1 MFSNDSVAPDTPE
14 TLQGLQSKHPP
25 QPPSAQLPDAPASD
39 SAPLQVLGTDV
50 YGAIMSFRCGSA
62 GGLDGLSP
70 QHLKDL
76 LASTGQAGETLLS
89 NLTAL
94 INLMLAGK
102 VNTSIAPLMYGAR
115 LCALNKKDGGIRPIA
130 VGSTLRRI
138 ASKVCCRQIL
148 PKLSTYLQP
157 LQLGFG
163 SKGGCEAAVHALRTY
178 IEHDGGEVVLKV
190 DIKNAFNSI
199 DRGTFLTEIKELT
212 PEIYPYLWQCYS
224 SPSYLIYNSNRI
236 HSEVGCQQGDPLGP
250 AIFSLAIHKTISS
263 LKSKLIMWYLDDGTL
278 GGESDTVLD
287 DLRTLTDNMREIG
300 LELNSAKDR
309 DWLQASL
316 PIRFGGIGVRKVSD
330 VALPAFLSSTH
341 STLALYNK
349 IIHPSLGVSE
359 VSCCGE
365 AKEAWQSICPGEAL
379 PENPHSQRLWDEP
392 KCLSTGRHLLETS
405 TNDTERARLLA
416 TAERESGLWLHAL
429 PSPKIGTFLD
439 DRSFQT
445 AIGLRL
451 GIKIVQPHHCI
462 CGAEVN
468 QLGHHGLSCRR
479 SAGRLSRH
487 AALNDILRRA
497 LVSVNTPAVLEP
509 AGVIRDDGK
518 RPDGMSLIPW
528 AHGRSLVWDA
538 TCVDTL
544 AASHVPHTSRAA
556 GAAAGTA
563 ENLKR
568 EKYRSLDSTYLFL
581 PFGVETMGPW
591 GPDAKSLVKEITSRL
606 ADVSGDKRAGAYL
619 RQRLSLAIQR
629 GNVASMWEREHAKGE
644 EAELRWCEWKGV
656 QQTTLRVTY
665 EAKYQLKNILTTT
678 IGFPEECCIPQR
690 WNPVGPDPMLDLV
703 IGVLCMG
710 LYPNVCLHQ
719 GKRKVLTTEGKP
731 ALIHKTSV
739 NCSNQEQRFPS
750 PFFVFGEKVRTRA
763 ISCKQTSMVAPL
775 HLLLFGSR
783 KVEWRSRY
791 VQSSLG
797 TISYRRFNCWSR
809 EQRFPSPFFVFGE
822 KVRTRAIS
830 CKQTSMV
837 APLHLLLFGS
847 RKVEWSSLST
857 IYYRRFSCWSQEQ
870 RFPSPFFV
878 FGEKVR
884 TRAISCKQT
893 SMAAAFVVSSLGP
906 ISYRR
911 FYCWS
916 QEQKFPSPFF
926 VFGEKV
932 RTRAIS
938 CKQTSMVAPLHLL
951 LFGSRKVEWV
961 DGVVRLDNWV
971 NLAMDP
977 GAAAAVTSLRPAVER
992 LLERAAAEPDAAL
1005 QFTPAEQKAP
1015 GIRRKTPASFRLQCM
1030 TLDSTV
1036 VGVDSW
1042 VSLAMDPGAAAAV
1055 TSLRPPWSACCS
1067 APPPSPGQAAVHTQ
1081 RTEGQG

>member
-1 MFSNDSVAPDTPE
+1 MSQSVAGPSHGGYRSSSHDYMRCPLCPQDCNARYHPKEKYKIIETKISDGDIKGATQLMFSNDSVAPDTPE

-50 YGAIMSFRCGSA
+50 YGAIMSFRCGST

-102 VNTSIAPLMYGAR
+102 VNTLIAPLMYGAR

-224 SPSYLIYNSNRI
+224 SPSNLIYNSNLI

-263 LKSKLIMWYLDDGTL
+263 LKSKLNMWYLDDGTL

-287 DLRTLTDNMREIG
+287 DLGTLTDNMREIG
-300 LELNSAKDR
+300 LELNSSKCEIFIPSHISEARKSTIIQRFNSLAPNIKILDETSLRLLGAPIHEQSINNFISEKMNSFTNKIPHLLKISKHMAFQIIRYSLFVPNFTYILRCSPIFKNKTILSDIDNLIQNSLSKILNLPFRDR

-405 TNDTERARLLA
+405 PNNTERARLLA

-429 PSPKIGTFLD
+429 PSPNVGTFLD

-451 GIKIVQPHHCI
+451 GMKIVQPHHCP
-462 CGAEVN
+462 CGAKVS

-528 AHGRSLVWDA
+528 AHGRPLVWDA

-591 GPDAKSLVKEITSRL
+591 GPDAKSLVKEISSRL

-629 GNVASMWEREHAKGE
+629 GNVAS
-644 EAELRWCEWKGV
+644 V
-656 QQTTLRVTY
+656 
-665 EAKYQLKNILTTT
+665 
-678 IGFPEECCIPQR
+678 
-690 WNPVGPDPMLDLV
+690 
-703 IGVLCMG
+703 
-710 LYPNVCLHQ
+710 
-719 GKRKVLTTEGKP
+719 
-731 ALIHKTSV
+731 
-739 NCSNQEQRFPS
+739 
-750 PFFVFGEKVRTRA
+750 
-763 ISCKQTSMVAPL
+763 
-775 HLLLFGSR
+775 
-783 KVEWRSRY
+783 
-791 VQSSLG
+791 LG
-797 TISYRRFNCWSR
+797 TLPQGPGL
-809 EQRFPSPFFVFGE
+809 EG
-822 KVRTRAIS
+822 
-830 CKQTSMV
+830 
-837 APLHLLLFGS
+837 LFY
-847 RKVEWSSLST
+847 
-857 IYYRRFSCWSQEQ
+857 I
-870 RFPSPFFV
+870 
-878 FGEKVR
+878 
-884 TRAISCKQT
+884 
-893 SMAAAFVVSSLGP
+893 
-906 ISYRR
+906 
-911 FYCWS
+911 
-916 QEQKFPSPFF
+916 
-926 VFGEKV
+926 
-932 RTRAIS
+932 
-938 CKQTSMVAPLHLL
+938 
-951 LFGSRKVEWV
+951 
-961 DGVVRLDNWV
+961 
-971 NLAMDP
+971 
-977 GAAAAVTSLRPAVER
+977 
-992 LLERAAAEPDAAL
+992 
-1005 QFTPAEQKAP
+1005 
-1015 GIRRKTPASFRLQCM
+1015 
-1030 TLDSTV
+1030 
-1036 VGVDSW
+1036 
-1042 VSLAMDPGAAAAV
+1042 
-1055 TSLRPPWSACCS
+1055 
-1067 APPPSPGQAAVHTQ
+1067 
-1081 RTEGQG
+1081 